1 MYKDNQLLSHIF
13 YQPIQIVKLN
23 EMLSDIETQFTYP
36 FMVIVYEGYIE
47 CTLQGRHIRLSTNS
61 VMLLDNTDDFHLLET
76 CESRG
81 IIIQYRV
88 YGYKTDRLL
97 QASILIEQC
106 SYRLMN
112 LAKEVEKEANTESN
126 NPFRLQKLFGE
137 MLEVLYSLLRENN
150 QKKKDY
156 GLIKYFIIFIYISVK
171 N

>member
-1 MYKDNQLLSHIF
+1 
-13 YQPIQIVKLN
+13 
-23 EMLSDIETQFTYP
+23 MLSDIETQFTYP

-47 CTLQGRHIRLSTNS
+47 CTLQGRHIRLSSNS

-88 YGYKTDRLL
+88 YGYKIDRLL

-106 SYRLMN
+106 SYRLMK
-112 LAKEVEKEANTESN
+112 LAKELEKEANTESN

-137 MLEVLYSLLRENN
+137 MLEVLYSLYVIKIKKEELWIDKVLHYINLHFREELTRE
-150 QKKKDY
+150 QMAKKHR
-156 GLIKYFIIFIYISVK
+156 
-171 N
+171 